1 MIRAYLDSSQIKL
14 TAEQDDHA
22 AIKRLHG
29 AFRTNRMPPMTWVMP
44 LTLDSVE
51 ELRREKTPC
60 SPELAKCARA
70 MLDAHR
76 FVDAQKAADKVE
88 PIRPIPIKEG
98 FSLFNHQVKAFNIA
112 LALFGYPAQCPEK

>member
-1 MIRAYLDSSQIKL
+1 MIRAYLDGSQIKL
-14 TAEQDDHA
+14 TAERDDLA

-29 AFRTNRMPPMTWVMP
+29 AFRTNRMPPMTWMMP

-51 ELRREKTPC
+51 ELRREETPC
-60 SPELAKCARA
+60 SPELAKCARE

-76 FVDAQKAADKVE
+76 FVDVQKAADKVE